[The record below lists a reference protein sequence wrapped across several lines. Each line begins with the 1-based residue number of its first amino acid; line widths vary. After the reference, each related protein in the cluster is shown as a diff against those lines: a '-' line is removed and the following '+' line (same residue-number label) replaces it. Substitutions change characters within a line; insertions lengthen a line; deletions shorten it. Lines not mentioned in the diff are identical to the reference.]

1 MLQQC
6 GQFVFVA
13 GVDNARRVEP
23 CNLHALDLIVGAIE
37 QVVDT
42 QGTAV
47 FAEALH
53 QRRDGA
59 HELGADQFG
68 FVHARIFF
76 GKTVVRLGQ
85 KA

>member
-1 MLQQC
+1 MQSPVPM
-6 GQFVFVA
+6 FVHS
-13 GVDNARRVEP
+13 
-23 CNLHALDLIVGAIE
+23 LTALSKILDKAE
-37 QVVDT
+37 
-42 QGTAV
+42 A

-59 HELGADQFG
+59 HELRADQFG

-76 GKTVVRLGQ
+76 GKTVVGLCQ